1 MAQRMP
7 DNKNNPKKPSRSDVA
22 LLVALV
28 LLSVIVFGFYRFL
41 MNYYYFEIVLI
52 AYMAIETV
60 FVIVYVLYNRGFSR
74 RGVTADMLPE
84 GWSEE
89 KKEKFIADGK
99 RRMHRSRWMLVVIIA
114 FLITFAIDIIE
125 LVALPTLFGWFGI

>member
-1 MAQRMP
+1 MAERLP
-7 DNKNNPKKPSRSDVA
+7 DDKNNQKKPRKSDIA
-22 LLVALV
+22 LLIALV

-60 FVIVYVLYNRGFSR
+60 FIIVYVLYNRGFSR
-74 RGVTADMLPE
+74 RGVTTEMLPE
-84 GWSEE
+84 TWSEE
-89 KKEKFIADGK
+89 KKEEFISNGA
-99 RRMHRSRWMLVVIIA
+99 RRMRRSRWMLVVIIA

-125 LVALPTLFGWFGI
+125 LVVMPTLFGWFGV